1 MPNRERT
8 VSHLYGARQREVAP
22 RSTLRCAVLHSAW
35 LVGAT
40 TRDHAVL
47 EVAAA
52 RMDIDL

>member
-22 RSTLRCAVLHSAW
+22 RSALRCAMLHSAW

-52 RMDIDL
+52 RVDIDL

>member
-22 RSTLRCAVLHSAW
+22 RSALHCAVFHSAW

-52 RMDIDL
+52 RVDIDL